1 MGRISQDLSTQIE
14 HADSVWG
21 EDSLAVRH
29 KSVLAEVAGCDTPT
43 HAC

>member
-1 MGRISQDLSTQIE
+1 MGRISQDLSMQIE